1 MKTRTTNKTPATRR
15 GNAALCAIL
24 IMIMLL
30 AVGSALLVVMGET
43 PIHSNESMPSYM
55 PMTDTSS
62 AEDSS
67 SEPIP
72 EPVPDTLMEY
82 PDKGMEFMPM
92 ELSEVSAKYNVLLG
106 VSDNTLYTGKNYTK
120 KAYPASLTKIMTVI
134 VALENV
140 DDLSETYKFTKAD
153 MLKLENE
160 NASVAGF
167 SAGEKVTIRDL
178 LYGAMLPSGA
188 DATLGLANYVA
199 GSEEAFVDMMNEKLE
214 ELGLENSHFENSSGL
229 HAPNHFSTAL
239 DMAMLVKYAIEN
251 PDISHEFL
259 KIIGAK
265 NYQTTKSNKHKEGI
279 TLSSIFFQRY
289 DGFYVDRDAD
299 NNEDCEVIGGKTGF
313 TDESKY
319 SLASVYKIGE
329 NYYVCI
335 TMKSDNS
342 SKATED
348 NIRICERYLPV
359 SDLAGTVE
367 RGPESS
373 SSSSSEEDS
382 SSESDTVEDDSSSE
396 TDDSDSSSS
405 VKLDQSA
412 IDVTPDVIDQTEPTD
427 DSSDT
432 ETLVDNGQ
440 GNDVGTPTD
449 QTGTELPIMGT

>member
-1 MKTRTTNKTPATRR
+1 MKTEKKGRTPAARK

-30 AVGSALLVVMGET
+30 AVGTALLVVMGET
-43 PIHSNESMPSYM
+43 PIHANESMPSYM
-55 PMTDTSS
+55 SITNTSSAADTSS
-62 AEDSS
+62 ES
-67 SEPIP
+67 IP
-72 EPVPDTLMEY
+72 EPVPEALMEY

-92 ELSEVSAKYNVLLG
+92 ELKEISAKYNVLLG
-106 VSDNTLYTGKNYTK
+106 VTDNTLYTGKNYTK

-134 VALENV
+134 VALEKV
-140 DDLSETYKFTKAD
+140 DDLSATYKFTKED
-153 MLKLENE
+153 MQKLENE

-199 GSEEAFVDMMNEKLE
+199 GSEDAFVDMMNDKVE
-214 ELGLENSHFENSSGL
+214 ELGLENTHFENASGL
-229 HAPNHFSTAL
+229 HDPNHFSTAL
-239 DMAMLVKYAIEN
+239 DMAMLVKYAIDN
-251 PDISHEFL
+251 PDISNDFL

-265 NYQTTKSNKHKEGI
+265 NYKTKKSNKHKEGI

-289 DGFYVDRDAD
+289 DGFFVDRDSD
-299 NNEDCEVIGGKTGF
+299 NKEDCEIVGGKTGF

-359 SDLAGTVE
+359 NDLAGTVE

-382 SSESDTVEDDSSSE
+382 SSESAAEDDSSSH
-396 TDDSDSSSS
+396 TDDSSESSSS

-412 IDVTPDVIDQTEPTD
+412 IDTTPSVIDQTESTD
-427 DSSDT
+427 DSSDAAIIT
-432 ETLVDNGQ
+432 DNGQ
-440 GNDVGTPTD
+440 GNNDGTSPD
-449 QTGTELPIMGT
+449 QQGTELPMMGT